1 MKKRENRQVFE
12 FILRDG
18 RYLRAT
24 LTQNDDGSFSPG
36 LSEIQGASDSALRTL
51 LSPVPCEPGSG
62 HYEAFIQLLG
72 VVLWK
77 ATRTDTLLQ
86 EIHIKSGVDR
96 DCENTLVRIIGHFAP
111 GVKLVRQGSAAS
123 SLPPCCGS

>member
-1 MKKRENRQVFE
+1 MKKRDNPQVFE
-12 FILRDG
+12 FILSDG

-24 LTQNDDGSFSPG
+24 LTLNDDGSFSPG
-36 LSEIQGASDSALRTL
+36 LSEIQGAGDPANRTL
-51 LSPVPCEPGSG
+51 LSPVPCEQGSG

-77 ATRTDTLLQ
+77 AIRTDTRLQ
-86 EIHIKSGVDR
+86 EIKIKSGVDM

-123 SLPPCCGS
+123 PVSPCCGA